1 MLQEGARRLLHLGRI
16 QLQVSTTV
24 TRWLTASRRGEEAS
38 APGTDTIASKYNCD
52 MVDDCFKKGRGGCCT
67 WDGYHCK

>member
-24 TRWLTASRRGEEAS
+24 TWWMTASRKGEEAS
-38 APGTDTIASKYNCD
+38 APGTDTIVSNYNCD
-52 MVDDCFKKGRGGCCT
+52 TVADCFKKGRGGFCT
-67 WDGYHCK
+67 WDGCNCK